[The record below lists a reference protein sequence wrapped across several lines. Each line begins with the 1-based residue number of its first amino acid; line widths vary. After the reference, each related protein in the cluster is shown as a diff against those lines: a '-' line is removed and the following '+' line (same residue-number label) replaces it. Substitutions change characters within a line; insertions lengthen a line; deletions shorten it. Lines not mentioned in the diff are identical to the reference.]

1 MTSGNLKKLIVIYW
15 RHPTL
20 DWENAR
26 TTELNYEL
34 TYNSTLNIRFRSDL
48 QYVFANCHRLTESYA
63 ANRDL
68 VEYLRPKKIRRE
80 PLVYVELWQPV
91 DGRREEFWSI
101 DSDYRLKEL
110 IKQLDYYLNNWAG
123 A

>member
-1 MTSGNLKKLIVIYW
+1 MNSGNLRKLHIIYW

-26 TTELNYEL
+26 TTELFNEL
-34 TYNSTLNIRFRSDL
+34 TYNTKLNLRFRTEL
-48 QYVFANCHRLTESYA
+48 QYVFANCHRQTESYM

-68 VEYLRPKKIRRE
+68 VEQLRSKKIRRE
-80 PLVYVELWQPV
+80 PLAYLEFWEPNR
-91 DGRREEFWSI
+91 DGRREEYWSI

-110 IKQLDYYLNNWAG
+110 IKQLDYYLNSFT
-123 A
+123 